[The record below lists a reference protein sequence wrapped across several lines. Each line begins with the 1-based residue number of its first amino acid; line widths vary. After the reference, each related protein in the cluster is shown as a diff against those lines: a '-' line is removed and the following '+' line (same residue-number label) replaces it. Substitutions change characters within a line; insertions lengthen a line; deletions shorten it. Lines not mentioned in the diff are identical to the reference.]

1 MQNKYIS
8 KVSQIPHR
16 MNHNLEVQLWTWTG
30 HREIPGVCVA
40 GANNLVISLGS
51 KIHEQFYDLI
61 LIHSGFR
68 FLGGLISWGQ
78 WPYSAKRGEENLI
91 YRIDSAHWEK
101 NNSLR
106 FPKSNGILFLETGEG
121 ILFIIIII
129 IISSSSSSGRSN
141 NKYINVCSTFKWW
154 LLRE

>member
-1 MQNKYIS
+1 MHIGK
-8 KVSQIPHR
+8 
-16 MNHNLEVQLWTWTG
+16 
-30 HREIPGVCVA
+30 
-40 GANNLVISLGS
+40 
-51 KIHEQFYDLI
+51 
-61 LIHSGFR
+61 
-68 FLGGLISWGQ
+68 
-78 WPYSAKRGEENLI
+78 
-91 YRIDSAHWEK
+91 K

-154 LLRE
+154 LLREQFNPETSQESGYPNPQTTDYNADDSITL